1 MQPRRD
7 RALSSTSGRVALRF
21 CVRLALLI
29 ALAGLAHAGFRT
41 ALPGF
46 LITAGIFCACWA
58 LFSREPLFAPTLTHW
73 DEAALLVVL
82 GKIAFVVL

>member
-29 ALAGLAHAGFRT
+29 ALAGLAQAGFRT
-41 ALPGF
+41 AIPGF

-58 LFSREPLFAPTLTHW
+58 LFGTLPGVPTGKLVL
-73 DEAALLVVL
+73 ALKAGHQVP
-82 GKIAFVVL
+82 GRR